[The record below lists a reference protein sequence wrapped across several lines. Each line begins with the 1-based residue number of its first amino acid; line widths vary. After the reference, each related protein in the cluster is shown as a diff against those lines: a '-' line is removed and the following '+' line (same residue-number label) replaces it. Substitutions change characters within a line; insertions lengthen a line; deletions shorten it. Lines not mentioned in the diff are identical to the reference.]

1 MENIFNQLFIHV
13 HVTAN
18 STDYIITIANPN
30 DSTNS
35 QLLSEDG
42 MVSSTYNFLIEK
54 NLLDFQHTLSTHCQL
69 SFIQKAYIWKR
80 RHGMP
85 LRKLKQKFQIWE
97 PTLDQT

>member
-54 NLLDFQHTLSTHCQL
+54 NLDFQHTLSTHCQL

-80 RHGMP
+80 RHGRP
-85 LRKLKQKFQIWE
+85 LRKLKKKFQIWE